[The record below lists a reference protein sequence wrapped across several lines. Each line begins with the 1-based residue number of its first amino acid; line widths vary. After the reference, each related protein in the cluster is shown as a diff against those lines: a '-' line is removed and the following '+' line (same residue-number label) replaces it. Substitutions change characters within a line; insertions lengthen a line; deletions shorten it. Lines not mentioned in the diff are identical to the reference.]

1 MGIYEDIRK
10 IRVCIDQLGQITL
23 GNINIDATSF
33 IERTASASGPGYAAG
48 NQIVISLSNTGAPD
62 TAYNLST
69 GQAIAV
75 PAFGNLTNE
84 GATPAFIERVARSS
98 GTNYAIGD
106 RIILLLDGT
115 GNATAGYNATQ
126 DIVLSP
132 APPEDD
138 LAYATGVGNYAP
150 TLAAALHL
158 EIPRLGDGAAS
169 VAAAPPNR
177 YRPAESGSAAFLLSE
192 TTGADNLIP
201 TDATWG
207 IVQFQAPPSALAVNS
222 AYYARDMVFFSLDGE
237 DVVLSTTTGGRGFG
251 LGHLGYLILNRAQ
264 LLLLKVLSNA
274 SAAENNERPF
284 AIASFFTGDP
294 PPLQIVH
301 GPLMDGDG
309 GTVAA
314 NETNLTFEV
323 YDLDGSLNGVV
334 ATPYGGSGSTGA
346 PGDSV
351 TVSPPW
357 RYIEWEFTRAAN
369 PDPGDGS
376 TSVFAVNGLGYLPGA
391 GPAYGPE
398 GGSFGSPQFEN
409 TTQSMAFV
417 AYGGA
422 TVQIK
427 VTR

>member
-33 IERTASASGPGYAAG
+33 IERTASTSGPGYAAG

-75 PAFGNLTNE
+75 PAFGNLVNE
-84 GATPAFIERVARSS
+84 GATPAFTERVAIAP
-98 GTNYAIGD
+98 GTNYAAGD
-106 RIILLLDGT
+106 RIILILDET
-115 GNATAGYNATQ
+115 GSASAAYNSTQ
-126 DIVLSP
+126 NLVLSP
-132 APPEDD
+132 VPPEGD
-138 LAYATGVGNYAP
+138 LSYPTGSTAYSPVTG
-150 TLAAALHL
+150 AALHI
-158 EIPRLGDGAAS
+158 EIPRLGDGVASVPAAS
-169 VAAAPPNR
+169 PNL
-177 YRPAESGSAAFLLSE
+177 YRPAESGSAALLLSE
-192 TTGADNLIP
+192 TTGSENFIP
-201 TDATWG
+201 ANATWG
-207 IVQFQAPPSALAVNS
+207 IVQFHAPPSDLAANS

-237 DVVLSTTTGGRGFG
+237 DVTISTTTGGSAFS

-346 PGDSV
+346 PGDNV

-391 GPAYGPE
+391 GLAYGPE